1 MAQRFL
7 YFSLCGT
14 IVTAICCFTPLLVW
28 AMALLGLSAYLA
40 WLDVVLL
47 PLLGVF
53 AALTI
58 IAFIKK
64 RSVVHE

>member
-1 MAQRFL
+1 MSRRWFHIGLGA
-7 YFSLCGT
+7 T

-28 AMALLGLSAYLA
+28 AMALLSLSAYVG
-40 WLDVVLL
+40 WIDTVLL

-58 IAFIKK
+58 IAYIKS
-64 RSVVHE
+64 RSHE